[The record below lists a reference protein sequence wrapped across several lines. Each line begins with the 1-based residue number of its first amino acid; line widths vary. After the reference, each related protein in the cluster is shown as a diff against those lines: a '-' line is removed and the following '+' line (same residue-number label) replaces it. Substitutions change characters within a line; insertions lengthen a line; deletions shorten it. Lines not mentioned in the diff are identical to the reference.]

1 MLASKENLISWT
13 KFDCFSWLHFQDN
26 NFLQIL
32 KAMKG
37 HTKKATEYLLEHVY
51 YFLSVKV
58 CIEKKKTLFKK
69 PKETHDYPASL
80 QQITEH
86 LQMVLTAQGRLL
98 GISRVVTGA
107 HLTS

>member
-1 MLASKENLISWT
+1 M
-13 KFDCFSWLHFQDN
+13 
-26 NFLQIL
+26 
-32 KAMKG
+32 
-37 HTKKATEYLLEHVY
+37 LEHVY

-58 CIEKKKTLFKK
+58 CIKEKRTLFKK
-69 PKETHDYPASL
+69 PKETHGYPSSL

-107 HLTS
+107 RLTS